1 MFPFIQLVSGGAAIS
16 GGTPV
21 YLVDADGNNVTTAS
35 GHLIVTA
42 QKSFNLITANG
53 DQLVDASG
61 NYIEVVT

>member
-1 MFPFIQLVSGGAAIS
+1 M
-16 GGTPV
+16 
-21 YLVDADGNNVTTAS
+21 DADGNNVTTAS